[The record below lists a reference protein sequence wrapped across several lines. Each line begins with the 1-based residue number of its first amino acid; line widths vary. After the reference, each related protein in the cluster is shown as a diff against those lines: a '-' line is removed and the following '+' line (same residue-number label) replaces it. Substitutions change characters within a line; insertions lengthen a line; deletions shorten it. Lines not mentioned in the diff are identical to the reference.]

1 MHYNLS
7 YLLPLLITASL
18 IVCAVVMV
26 RLPLYLSGIKDEL
39 IKSNEIQTRMLDLLK
54 EISASEKEKEST
66 FEPKIESQE
75 E

>member
-1 MHYNLS
+1 MYHYFS

-18 IVCAVVMV
+18 IVCAVVIV
-26 RLPLYLSGIKDEL
+26 RLSLYLSGIKDEI

-66 FEPKIESQE
+66 FEPKIASDE